1 MNKKVEIMAP
11 AGSYESLEAA
21 IKAGADSVYFGI
33 EQLNM
38 RARASNN
45 FTLDDLKKIAKRC
58 DKAGVK
64 TYLTLN
70 TILYDYDISLMRKI
84 CDAAKKAGIN
94 AVIVSDVAAMNYAN
108 SIDLKTHISTQANVS
123 NLEAI
128 KFYSKFA
135 DVIVLARELTL
146 QQIKNICDKIKKEN
160 IKGPSGNLVKI
171 EIFVHGALCVA
182 ISGKCYMSLATENAS
197 ANRGAC
203 LQNCRKAYRVIDDE
217 TGEELKLENKYIM
230 SPKDLCT
237 IGFIDKLL
245 DSGISVLKIE
255 GRGRSPD
262 YVYAVT
268 KCYKEA
274 VESYFTGTY
283 TKEKIEAWNKE
294 LEKVYNRGFWQG
306 GYYLGRKL
314 GEWSG
319 GYGNQSKKEKV
330 FIGIAR
336 HYFPKTQIGEF
347 FLQSGE
353 IEIGDEIIITGKTTG
368 IIKQKIESLYVDE
381 KPVVKANSGKICNS
395 NFTGNKIAKAKK
407 GDIITIKLNEKI
419 RKNDK
424 LYIVTDRKEM
434 QGTFGKIP
442 IIQIP

>member
-1 MNKKVEIMAP
+1 MNKKIEIMSP

-21 IKAGADSVYFGI
+21 IKAGADSIYFGI

-45 FTLDDLKKIAKRC
+45 FTLNDLKKIASRC
-58 DKAGVK
+58 NKIGIK

-70 TILYDYDISLMRKI
+70 TILYDHDISLMEKI
-84 CDAAKKAGIN
+84 CDAAKKADIS
-94 AVIVSDVAAMNYAN
+94 AVIASDVAAISYAN
-108 SIDLKTHISTQANVS
+108 SIGLEVHISTQANVS
-123 NLEAI
+123 NLETV

-135 DVIVLARELTL
+135 EVVVLARELTL
-146 QQIKNICDKIKKEN
+146 QQIRSICDEIKKQN
-160 IKGPSGNLVKI
+160 IKGPSGKLVEI
-171 EIFVHGALCVA
+171 EIFCHGALCVA
-182 ISGKCYMSLATENAS
+182 VSGKCYMSLATSNAS

-203 LQNCRKAYRVIDDE
+203 LQNCRKSYKVIDEE
-217 TGEELKLENKYIM
+217 TGDELKIDNKYIM

-237 IGFIDKLL
+237 IGFIDKLI

-268 KCYKEA
+268 KSYREA
-274 VESYFTGTY
+274 VDSVLNGTY
-283 TKEKIEAWNKE
+283 TKEKINNWNKE

-306 GYYLGRKL
+306 GYYLGKKL

-319 GYGNQSKKEKV
+319 GYGSQSKKEKV
-330 FIGIAR
+330 FIGVAR

-347 FLQSGE
+347 ILQTGE
-353 IEIGDEIIITGKTTG
+353 IELGDEIIITGKTTG
-368 IIKQKIESLYVDE
+368 IIHQKIESLYVDE
-381 KPVVKANSGKICNS
+381 KPVS
-395 NFTGNKIAKAKK
+395 KAKK
-407 GDIITIKLNEKI
+407 GDVITIKVNEII

-442 IIQIP
+442 VIQNG

>member
-1 MNKKVEIMAP
+1 MDKKIEIMAP

-45 FTLDDLKKIAKRC
+45 FTLDDLKKIVKRC
-58 DKAGVK
+58 GKSRIR

-70 TILYDYDISLMRKI
+70 TILYDHDINLMHKI
-84 CDAAKKAGIN
+84 CDAAKKSGIS
-94 AVIVSDVAAMNYAN
+94 AVIVSDVAAMDYAN
-108 SIDLKTHISTQANVS
+108 SIGLEVHISTQANVS
-123 NLEAI
+123 NLETI

-135 DVIVLARELTL
+135 DVVVLARELTL
-146 QQIKNICDKIKKEN
+146 QQIKNICNEIKKQN
-160 IKGPSGNLVKI
+160 IKGPSGKLVGI

-203 LQNCRKAYRVIDDE
+203 LQNCRKSYRVIDEE
-217 TGEELKLENKYIM
+217 TGNELKLDNKYIM

-262 YVYAVT
+262 YVYAVV
-268 KCYKEA
+268 KAYKEA
-274 VESYFTGTY
+274 VDSCLNGTY
-283 TKEKIEAWNKE
+283 TQEKINYWTKE
-294 LEKVYNRGFWQG
+294 LEKVYNRGFWEG
-306 GYYLGRKL
+306 GYYLGKKL

-319 GYGNQSKKEKV
+319 GYGSQSKKEKV

-347 FLQSGE
+347 LLQSGE

-381 KPVVKANSGKICNS
+381 KPVSKS
-395 NFTGNKIAKAKK
+395 KK
-407 GDIITIKLNEKI
+407 GEIITIKLNEKI

-424 LYIVTDRKEM
+424 LYIVINRKEM
-434 QGTFGKIP
+434 QSIKGKIP
-442 IIQIP
+442 IIQNG